1 MPAYPGLDSPAEE
14 IPMQEDRLVSVLR
27 HPANRDIE
35 SLRMVR
41 DEFAVKGPEMLLLC
55 EVVHEQSPS

>member
-1 MPAYPGLDSPAEE
+1 MPAYPELNPPAQETL
-14 IPMQEDRLVSVLR
+14 MQEDRLVSVLR

-41 DEFAVKGPEMLLLC
+41 DE
-55 EVVHEQSPS
+55 VVV